1 MKKIIY
7 ALAGIAL
14 TATLMVGCGANA
26 ADSKQETKKSA
37 KTEAG
42 ATKPKNVQKVDLAGE
57 VASIDGNKIVIK
69 IIKAPEN
76 PQEGNQ
82 KDASKD
88 GDKEKSKDDNK
99 DGQAPKT
106 PANMKREFTG
116 ENKDIV
122 IGDGIQIATMTKGKQ
137 GVETK
142 DLTIND
148 IKVGD
153 ILQIIYS
160 DKEKETIS
168 KIYVRSAE
176 SQNGST
182 SAK

>member
-7 ALAGIAL
+7 ALAAMAL

-26 ADSKQETKKSA
+26 ADSKQDTKKSA
-37 KTEAG
+37 TTEDG

-69 IIKAPEN
+69 IIKAPET
-76 PQEGNQ
+76 PQESNQ

-88 GDKEKSKDDNK
+88 GDKEKSKDNK
-99 DGQAPKT
+99 DGQVPRT

-176 SQNGST
+176 NQNGST